1 MATFALPVPPL
12 RTTVLVGSPGM
23 EPSGGGGGGCRLR
36 LCETSEEQLA
46 GLAEVD
52 PADAEHG
59 FDGGTVVD
67 LLWSPEEFV
76 CRFVCG

>member
-1 MATFALPVPPL
+1 
-12 RTTVLVGSPGM
+12 
-23 EPSGGGGGGCRLR
+23 